1 MKYTTMLFLSCSM
14 LPFFFGCGTD
24 DGNEPENGTLN
35 EVQGT
40 IQLSGEETSELGT
53 SLTIGNIEVAN
64 VALSGTDKS
73 VILLSENITVVDN
86 EFIYESDQNGFVI
99 VAADFSTGGSLDI
112 DKTISMT
119 IVRNGQEFRHACSSP
134 YQNFFTACGDGF
146 GVDFESKRVIFENT
160 TVINTDDDTILTMG
174 GTITWK

>member
-1 MKYTTMLFLSCSM
+1 MLF
-14 LPFFFGCGTD
+14 FFFGCGTD

-40 IQLSGEETSELGT
+40 IQLSGEETLELGT
-53 SLTIGNIEVAN
+53 SLTVGNIEVAN
-64 VALSGTDKS
+64 VPLSGTDKS

-99 VAADFSTGGSLDI
+99 VVADFSTGGSLDI

-119 IVRNGQEFRHACSSP
+119 IVRDGQEFRHACSSP

-146 GVDFESKRVIFENT
+146 GGDFESKRVIFENT
-160 TVINTDDDTILTMG
+160 TVINTDDDTILIMD